1 MIEEFLRL
9 VGFGLCH
16 QLPER
21 SFFGAGYQVPVC
33 ARDTG
38 IYAGFLIAVVVL
50 LLLDRG
56 RRSSELPPIGGMVV
70 LGVFLLAM
78 AVDGVTSYGGWRE
91 TTNEIR
97 LLTGLAAGYAIA
109 ALSMPMLNGQLWKR
123 PGGTRLLGTGRET
136 IAFVASLLPA
146 YALVWWVGPLLG
158 LLYPLLTVGAII
170 FTFTYVNAVIVA
182 LLPVFERKA
191 STVLMTWPVCT
202 VALVLT
208 VLELAGSAAFKA
220 WLVRLTGVVL

>member
-21 SFFGAGYQVPVC
+21 SFFGAGHQVPVC

-38 IYAGFLIAVVVL
+38 IYMGFLIAVVVL
-50 LLLDRG
+50 TLLDRG
-56 RRSSELPPIGGMVV
+56 RRSSELPSARGMVV

-78 AVDGVTSYGGWRE
+78 AVDGVSSYGGWRA

-123 PGGTRLLGTGRET
+123 PGGTRVLGTGRE
-136 IAFVASLLPA
+136 IAVFAASLLPA
-146 YALVWWVGPLLG
+146 YALIWWAGPLLG
-158 LLYPLLTVGAII
+158 LLYPLLTVGAIV

-191 STVLMTWPVCT
+191 STILMTWPVCG

-220 WLVRLTGVVL
+220 WLVRVAGVVL